1 MDDARPPP
9 DLRSSSGSTRSAPAT
24 ASRSE
29 RAVVREQ
36 RRSVEHAEHLG
47 DLRRFRAGLMVSTPT
62 WCVFG
67 VLDWIAATWGAD
79 GAATLTW
86 LWTIRWG
93 LLPVALV
100 VLWGAFKAAPASP
113 RLLRTL
119 DIGLYGLA
127 AWGVALMAVGY
138 GGITSSYLT
147 GILMVIVGRG
157 AFTAQPWR
165 SALLPNA
172 VIASSAPIVMG
183 VASLLVPAIRGQ
195 LASPAALATAV
206 HYLFFIYGT
215 MVLMVAASHYAWT
228 LRRQLFESR
237 SIGRYR
243 LKHRLA
249 TGGMGEVWAAYHPGL
264 KRDIALK
271 ILRSD
276 ASGDPTAIARFE
288 REVKATSELSHPNTI
303 RVFDFGSTDDGIFY
317 YAMELLEGMTLS
329 ELVRAEGRI
338 APARAVHFTVQTA
351 LSLAEAH
358 DRGIVHRDVKPANLF
373 VTTAG
378 NQPDFVK
385 VLDFG
390 IAKRVADA
398 PRAAGGAGDAG
409 AAEDESEREA
419 ELTGTGLVA
428 GTPRYMAPEVVLGAE
443 ATPRS
448 DVYGIGAVLYCLL
461 TGRAPFDGMTPTAI
475 YAAHLTDAVTEP
487 SVVLGGSL
495 APELERIVLRCL
507 AKDPR
512 ERFADAGQLAHALQ
526 DLALAWNPRRI
537 ATTKPPPPQP
547 GAVDP
552 DEPTAVRGEI

>member
-1 MDDARPPP
+1 MRD
-9 DLRSSSGSTRSAPAT
+9 
-24 ASRSE
+24 
-29 RAVVREQ
+29 Q

-165 SALLPNA
+165 SALLPNL
-172 VIASSAPIVMG
+172 VIASSAPVVMG
-183 VASLLVPAIRGQ
+183 VASLLVPAIRAQ

-338 APARAVHFTVQTA
+338 SPARAVHFIVQTA

-398 PRAAGGAGDAG
+398 PRSAGDAG
-409 AAEDESEREA
+409 DAGDVEDEGEA

-487 SVVLGGSL
+487 SVLLGGSL

-507 AKDPR
+507 AKDPS
-512 ERFADAGQLAHALQ
+512 ERFADAGELAHALQ
-526 DLALAWNPRRI
+526 DLAVSWNPRRI
-537 ATTKPPPPQP
+537 ATTKPPPPEP
-547 GAVDP
+547 SAVGP
-552 DEPTAVRGEI
+552 DEPTALRGEISERGAG